1 MPLAA
6 ALAACGFQPAYAPGD
21 PARALQGQVEVADPS
36 DKYGFDLVTR
46 LEERMGRASD
56 PKYRLGYVI
65 KACETGVA
73 ITPENVIT
81 RYQVVGKIDY
91 TLTNLD
97 TGKVVTSGETNSFTS
112 YSAAGNTVSTLTD
125 EASARTRLMT
135 ILADQ
140 IMTRL
145 IATAGT
151 WAK

>member
-6 ALAACGFQPAYAPGD
+6 PLAACGFQPAYAPGG
-21 PARALQGQVEVADPS
+21 PARALQGQVEVTDPS

-46 LEERMGRASD
+46 LEERMGRASN
-56 PKYRLGYVI
+56 PKYRLSYVI
-65 KACETGVA
+65 KARETRVA
-73 ITPENVIT
+73 IT

-97 TGKVVTSGETNSFTS
+97 TGKVVTSGEVNSFTS

-125 EASARTRLMT
+125 EAFARTRLMT